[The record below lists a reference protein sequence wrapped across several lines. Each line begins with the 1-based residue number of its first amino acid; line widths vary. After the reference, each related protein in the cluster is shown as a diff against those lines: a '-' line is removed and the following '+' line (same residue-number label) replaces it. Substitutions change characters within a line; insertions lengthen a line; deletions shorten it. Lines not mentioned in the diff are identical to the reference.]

1 MSLDAIDRLDE
12 DLAAI
17 RAVAAL
23 LGAADGV
30 SDEVRAEACAL
41 IVRLSI
47 AASSSER
54 ASTQP
59 VRCE

>member
-1 MSLDAIDRLDE
+1 MEAQDRLDE
-12 DLAAI
+12 NLAAI

-41 IVRLSI
+41 IVRLAGD
-47 AASSSER
+47 AA
-54 ASTQP
+54 Q
-59 VRCE
+59 